1 MSFPTRTILIV
12 SSDNG
17 IKGKL
22 TDYFTSFGYTINCA
36 STSQHAIEI
45 VNSEF
50 PNLIIID
57 IILPKQDGFELCR
70 EIRAKSTIPI
80 ILLSPFTSAS
90 DRIVGFEVG
99 ADDYIT
105 KPFSPKELEIR
116 VCNILKRLTDTNE
129 SLRTPIKPKFSFG
142 SLIIDLE
149 RKSISNNNVK
159 IKLTTLEF
167 NILQLLV
174 TNTGSV
180 LSRADILNNVWGYVP
195 ERTID
200 LRVVDVHISR
210 LRAKLETDSKS
221 PEYILTIRGGGYMF
235 KNYS

>member
-1 MSFPTRTILIV
+1 M
-12 SSDNG
+12 
-17 IKGKL
+17 
-22 TDYFTSFGYTINCA
+22 
-36 STSQHAIEI
+36 
-45 VNSEF
+45 
-50 PNLIIID
+50 
-57 IILPKQDGFELCR
+57 PKHDGFELCR
-70 EIRAKSTIPI
+70 EIRTKSTTPI
-80 ILLSPFTSAS
+80 ILLSPFTSVS
-90 DRIVGFEVG
+90 ERIVGFEVG
-99 ADDYIT
+99 ADDYLT

>member
-12 SSDNG
+12 SSDNE

-22 TDYFTSFGYTINCA
+22 KKYFISLGYSVNFA
-36 STSQHAIEI
+36 SSSQSPTEI
-45 VNSEF
+45 LKSEF

-99 ADDYIT
+99 ADDYIA

-116 VCNILKRLTDTNE
+116 VCNILNRLADTNE
-129 SLRTPIKPKFSFG
+129 CFKTPIKPKFSFG
-142 SLIIDLE
+142 SLVIDLE

-174 TNTGSV
+174 TNMGSV

-200 LRVVDVHISR
+200 FRVVDVHISR

-235 KNYS
+235 KKYS

>member
-57 IILPKQDGFELCR
+57 IILPKHDGFELCR
-70 EIRAKSTIPI
+70 EIRTKSTIPI

-90 DRIVGFEVG
+90 ERIVGFEVG

-180 LSRADILNNVWGYVP
+180 LSRADILNNVWGYKP
-195 ERTID
+195 ERAID
-200 LRVVDVHISR
+200 TRLVDLYIFR
-210 LRAKLETDSKS
+210 LRSKLKLNGQYPD
-221 PEYILTIRGGGYMF
+221 YISTVRGIGYVF
-235 KNYS
+235 QKK

>member
-36 STSQHAIEI
+36 STSQQAIEI

-57 IILPKQDGFELCR
+57 IILPKHDGFELCR
-70 EIRAKSTIPI
+70 EIRTKSTTPI
-80 ILLSPFTSAS
+80 ILLSPFTSVS
-90 DRIVGFEVG
+90 ERIVGFEVG

>member
-22 TDYFTSFGYTINCA
+22 TDYFTSLGYIINCA
-36 STSQHAIEI
+36 STSQQAIEI

-57 IILPKQDGFELCR
+57 IILPKHDGFELCR
-70 EIRAKSTIPI
+70 EIRTKSTIPI

-90 DRIVGFEVG
+90 ERIVGFEVG

-116 VCNILKRLTDTNE
+116 VCNILNRLTDTNE
-129 SLRTPIKPKFSFG
+129 SFRTPIKPKFSFG

-174 TNTGSV
+174 TNIGSV

-235 KNYS
+235 KKYS